1 MRTLGKE
8 EARHLALA
16 VAILGAL
23 VLALS
28 VLALTGHLQPI
39 VRRSWQIFE
48 SRDHLRTYVESW
60 GALAPAAFILI
71 QAMQVVVAPIPGEL
85 TGAVGGFLFGT
96 LPNVLYSTIG
106 LTIGSVVA
114 FLAAR
119 IVGLPL
125 VKLVVSDQFLEKFH
139 FLTER
144 RGALLTLVLFSI
156 PGFPKDMLCY
166 LLGISPMGFWMFV
179 VLCTV
184 GRIPGTVMLSMC
196 GCAVYDKDWTLL
208 ASVTITALLLLLVSF
223 LYRDRI
229 QHWIRKTG
237 RESL

>member
-1 MRTLGKE
+1 MPNLGKE
-8 EARHLALA
+8 ETRRLALA
-16 VAILGAL
+16 VGILGAL
-23 VLALS
+23 ALALLA
-28 VLALTGHLQPI
+28 LALTGHLQPI
-39 VRRSWQIFE
+39 IRRCWDVFQ
-48 SRDHLRTYVESW
+48 SRDHLRIYVESW
-60 GALAPAAFILI
+60 GALAPVVFSLI
-71 QAMQVVVAPIPGEL
+71 QALQVVIAPVPGEL

-96 LPNVLYSTIG
+96 LPNILYSTIG
-106 LTIGSVVA
+106 LTVGSIMA

-125 VKLVVSDQFLEKFH
+125 VKLAVSDELLEKFH

-166 LLGISPMGFWMFV
+166 VLGISPMNFWMFV
-179 VLCTV
+179 AVCTV

-196 GCAVYDKDWTLL
+196 GCAVYDEDWTLL

-229 QHWIRKTG
+229 QHWVRKTG